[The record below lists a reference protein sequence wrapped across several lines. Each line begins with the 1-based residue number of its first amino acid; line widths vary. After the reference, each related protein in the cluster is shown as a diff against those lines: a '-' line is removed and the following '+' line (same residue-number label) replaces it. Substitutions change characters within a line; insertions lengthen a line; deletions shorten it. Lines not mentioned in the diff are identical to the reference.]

1 MMLRCEARIAR
12 GPGLAWV
19 GVAAL
24 LFQAI
29 VFGWHGHSLPL
40 SSPAHVGISAPS
52 PASPLSPADLDN
64 VCSICLTL
72 HHSSSLPVEFA
83 GLPRLAFAVRA
94 APPQAALSL
103 TSEPSTGFNARAPPP
118 TPSLA

>member
-1 MMLRCEARIAR
+1 MRLRSPILTALTAVRVGYIQECGARRAGKRLMMLLCEARIAR

-40 SSPAHVGISAPS
+40 SSPAHVAISAPS

-72 HHSSSLPVEFA
+72 HHSSSLPVEF
-83 GLPRLAFAVRA
+83 
-94 APPQAALSL
+94 
-103 TSEPSTGFNARAPPP
+103 
-118 TPSLA
+118 

>member
-1 MMLRCEARIAR
+1 MMLRCEVRISR
-12 GPGLAWV
+12 RPGLAWA

-29 VFGWHGHSLPL
+29 VFGWHSHSLPL
-40 SSPAHVGISAPS
+40 SSPGHAVISAPS
-52 PASPLSPADLDN
+52 PASPFSPADLDTG
-64 VCSICLTL
+64 CSICLAL
-72 HHSSSLPVEFA
+72 HHWSSLPVEFA
-83 GLPRLAFAVRA
+83 GLPRMAFAVRA

-118 TPSLA
+118 TPSA